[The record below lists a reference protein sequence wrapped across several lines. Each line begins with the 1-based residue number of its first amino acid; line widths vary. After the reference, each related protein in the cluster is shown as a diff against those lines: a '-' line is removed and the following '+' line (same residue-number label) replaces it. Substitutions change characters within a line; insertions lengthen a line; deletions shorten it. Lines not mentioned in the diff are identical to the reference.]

1 MRLSLAYTEV
11 VTDEELQKHV
21 ARIRRL
27 GADDARVEAKAA
39 VRDIPKG
46 IWDSVAAF
54 ANTEGGLIILGLDES
69 RNFAPADGFDASRI
83 ENALIAGL
91 DDAER
96 ANPKVRPVPQYQVD
110 RAEVDGAQ
118 VVWVRIEPLSATPDR
133 TAPCHVVAQGL
144 ERGSYKRVG
153 DADKHLT
160 TYEVHL
166 LRTRNVNEHAD
177 RRPVDG
183 RTFADLDPDLVSRT
197 VERVRASG
205 SRALAGLAPDDHLSA
220 LQRLNALTADGTPTL
235 AGYLALGTYPQQE
248 YPQLTID
255 VTVHPGTAKSQDPS
269 IRFLDRR
276 NCDGPLPQAIHDA
289 VHTVMRNLRTRRIV
303 EGTRGTDIPEIP
315 EDVLREAIANA
326 VMHRDYSR
334 FVTGQQVAVNVYP
347 DRVEVINP
355 GGFWGDR
362 TKENVTDGHSA
373 SRNED
378 LARLLTVVPMPDN
391 RSTVCENQGSGV
403 VRMVNEMRA
412 HGLPTPDYS
421 TSTIDHVVVRLDR
434 FGLMDPETEEWLGT
448 LPGRAGFSRN
458 HEAALALARR
468 NGTVSVVDLRDNLG
482 LDSDDCR
489 GVLAQLVADG
499 LLVGMNDGPYAI
511 ADQTRSAE
519 ATGAEWEILAV
530 LSADEA
536 LSIRDVARA
545 TGKTLTALRP
555 VLRELVERGLVVAT
569 APPTSRSRKYLL
581 AGG

>member
-1 MRLSLAYTEV
+1 M
-11 VTDEELQKHV
+11 TDEELRDHV

-46 IWDSVAAF
+46 IWESVSAF

-69 RNFAPADGFDASRI
+69 QSFAPANGFNAARI

-91 DDAER
+91 DNAER
-96 ANPKVRPVPQYQVD
+96 ANPKVLPVPQYQVD
-110 RAEVDGAQ
+110 RAEIDGAQ
-118 VVWVRIEPLSATPDR
+118 VVWARIEPLSATPDR
-133 TAPCHVVAQGL
+133 PAPCHVVAQGL

-166 LRTRNVNEHAD
+166 LRTRHVNDHAD
-177 RRPVDG
+177 RTPVDG
-183 RTFADLDPDLVSRT
+183 HTFNDLDPDLVSRT
-197 VERVRASG
+197 IERVQASG
-205 SRALAGLAPDDHLSA
+205 SRALAGVAPDDHVSA
-220 LQRLNALTADGTPTL
+220 LQRLNALTDDGTPTL
-235 AGYLALGTYPQQE
+235 AGYLALGIYPQQE

-255 VTVHPGTAKSQDPS
+255 VAVHPGIAKSQDPTV
-269 IRFLDRR
+269 RFLDRR
-276 NCDGPLPQAIHDA
+276 NCDGPLPQAIDDA
-289 VHTVMRNLRTRRIV
+289 VHTVVRNLRTRRIV
-303 EGTRGTDIPEIP
+303 EGTRGTDVPEIP

-326 VMHRDYSR
+326 AMHRDYSH
-334 FVTGQQVAVNVYP
+334 FVTGQQVAVNVYA

-373 SRNED
+373 SRNGD
-378 LARLLTVVPMPDN
+378 LARLLTVVPMPGN

-403 VRMVNEMRA
+403 IRMVNEMRA

-421 TSTIDHVVVRLDR
+421 ASTIDHVVVRLDR
-434 FGLMDPETEEWLGT
+434 FGLMDPETEEWLRT
-448 LPGRAGFSRN
+448 LPGHSDFSRD
-458 HEAALALARR
+458 HDAALALARR
-468 NGTVSVVDLRDNLG
+468 NGSVSVVDLRDNLG

-489 GVLAQLVADG
+489 SVFAQLVADG
-499 LLVGMNDGPYAI
+499 LLIGMNDGPYTL
-511 ADQTRSAE
+511 ADQSRNVE
-519 ATGAEWEILAV
+519 ATGTQLAVLAV
-530 LSADEA
+530 LSEDEA
-536 LSIRDVARA
+536 LSIRDIAKA

-555 VLRELVERGLVVAT
+555 VLRELVESGLVVAT

-581 AGG
+581 ATS

>member
-1 MRLSLAYTEV
+1 MYTES
-11 VTDEELQKHV
+11 VTDEELRDHV

-46 IWDSVAAF
+46 IWESVSAF

-69 RNFAPADGFDASRI
+69 QSFAPANGFNAARI

-91 DDAER
+91 DNAER
-96 ANPKVRPVPQYQVD
+96 ANPKVLPVPQYQVD
-110 RAEVDGAQ
+110 RAEIDGAQ
-118 VVWVRIEPLSATPDR
+118 VVWARIEPLSATPDR
-133 TAPCHVVAQGL
+133 PAPCHVVAQGL

-166 LRTRNVNEHAD
+166 LRTRHVNDHAD
-177 RRPVDG
+177 RTPVDG
-183 RTFADLDPDLVSRT
+183 HTFNDLDPDLVSRT
-197 VERVRASG
+197 IERVQASG
-205 SRALAGLAPDDHLSA
+205 SRALAGVAPDDHVSA
-220 LQRLNALTADGTPTL
+220 LQRLNALTDDGTPTL
-235 AGYLALGTYPQQE
+235 AGYLALGIYPQQE

-255 VTVHPGTAKSQDPS
+255 VAVHPGIAKSQDPTV
-269 IRFLDRR
+269 RFLDRR
-276 NCDGPLPQAIHDA
+276 NCDGPLPQAIDDA
-289 VHTVMRNLRTRRIV
+289 VHTVVRNLRTRRIV
-303 EGTRGTDIPEIP
+303 EGTRGTDVPEIP

-326 VMHRDYSR
+326 AMHRDYSH
-334 FVTGQQVAVNVYP
+334 FVTGQQVAVNVYA

-373 SRNED
+373 SRNGD
-378 LARLLTVVPMPDN
+378 LARLLTVVPMPGN

-403 VRMVNEMRA
+403 IRMVNEMRA

-421 TSTIDHVVVRLDR
+421 ASTIDHVVVRLDR
-434 FGLMDPETEEWLGT
+434 FGLMDPETEEWLRT
-448 LPGRAGFSRN
+448 LPGHSDFSRD
-458 HEAALALARR
+458 HDAALALARR
-468 NGTVSVVDLRDNLG
+468 NGSVSVVDLRDNLG

-489 GVLAQLVADG
+489 SVFAQLVADG
-499 LLVGMNDGPYAI
+499 LLIGMNDGPYTL
-511 ADQTRSAE
+511 ADQSRNVE
-519 ATGAEWEILAV
+519 ATGTQLAVLAV
-530 LSADEA
+530 LSEDEA
-536 LSIRDVARA
+536 LSIRDIAKA

-555 VLRELVERGLVVAT
+555 VLRELVESGLVVAT

-581 AGG
+581 ATS

>member
-1 MRLSLAYTEV
+1 MYTES
-11 VTDEELQKHV
+11 VTDEELQDHV

-27 GADDARVEAKAA
+27 GADDARVEAKSA
-39 VRDIPKG
+39 VGDIPKG
-46 IWDSVAAF
+46 IWESVSAF

-69 RNFAPADGFDASRI
+69 QSFAPANGFDASRI

-96 ANPKVRPVPQYQVD
+96 ANPKVLPVPQYQVD
-110 RAEVDGAQ
+110 RAEIDGAQ
-118 VVWVRIEPLSATPDR
+118 VVWAHIEPLSATPDR
-133 TAPCHVVAQGL
+133 PAPCHVVAQGL
-144 ERGSYKRVG
+144 DRGSYKRVG

-166 LRTRNVNEHAD
+166 LRTRHVNDHVD
-177 RRPVDG
+177 RTPVDG
-183 RTFADLDPDLVSRT
+183 RTFNDLDPDLVSRT

-205 SRALAGLAPDDHLSA
+205 SRALAGVAPGDHISA
-220 LQRLNALTADGTPTL
+220 LRRLNALTDDGTPTL
-235 AGYLALGTYPQQE
+235 AGYLALGIYPQQE

-255 VTVHPGTAKSQDPS
+255 VAVHPGTAKSQDPTV
-269 IRFLDRR
+269 RFLDRR
-276 NCDGPLPQAIHDA
+276 NCDGPLPQAIDDA
-289 VHTVMRNLRTRRIV
+289 VHTVVRNLRTRRIV
-303 EGTRGTDIPEIP
+303 EGTRGTDVPEIP

-326 VMHRDYSR
+326 VMHRDYSH
-334 FVTGQQVAVNVYP
+334 FVTGQQVAVNVYA

-362 TKENVTDGHSA
+362 TKENVTEGHSA

-403 VRMVNEMRA
+403 IRMVTEMRT

-421 TSTIDHVVVRLDR
+421 ASTIDHVVVRLDR
-434 FGLMDPETEEWLGT
+434 FGLMNPETEEWLRT
-448 LPGRAGFSRN
+448 LPGHSDFSRD
-458 HEAALALARR
+458 HDAALALARR

-489 GVLAQLVADG
+489 SVLAQLVADG
-499 LLVGMNDGPYAI
+499 LLVGMNDGPYTL
-511 ADQTRSAE
+511 ADHRRNVE
-519 ATGAEWEILAV
+519 ATGTQWAVLAV
-530 LSADEA
+530 LSEDEA
-536 LSIRDVARA
+536 LSIRDIAKA

-555 VLRELVERGLVVAT
+555 VLRELVESGLVVAT

-581 AGG
+581 ATF